1 MNRERIADDIY
12 IFTSPR
18 YAQVTAG
25 AILTKA
31 GVVLID
37 TLFFPEE
44 TKAMKQFLENRLNQR
59 VRYIINTHYHA
70 DHTLG
75 NYQFP
80 HAQVF
85 GHRLCR
91 EMLDS
96 VGRRGL
102 EQTKSQL
109 PEFADVEL
117 VLPEMIFDE
126 GEVSIHI
133 GGKTLRLRH
142 VPGHSLD
149 MINVL
154 VENDNVM
161 FASDNMMPVPTL
173 FDGDYDDLLASFDF
187 IREMKPETVVQG
199 HGEIILRG
207 EVNHIIQSHIDYL
220 QLISQR
226 VQEVYLSGQPA
237 SVLESIDIE
246 SCGKSRIPLNGFVSE
261 LHQANL
267 QRLYG
272 DLVAAESAKS
282 VETG

>member
-85 GHRLCR
+85 SHRLCR
-91 EMLDS
+91 ELLDT
-96 VGRRGL
+96 VGRQGL
-102 EQTKSQL
+102 EQTKLQL
-109 PEFADVEL
+109 PEFADVEM

-133 GGKTLRLRH
+133 GGKTLTLSH
-142 VPGHSLD
+142 LPGHSPD
-149 MINVL
+149 MLNVL

-161 FASDNMMPVPTL
+161 FASDNMMPVPTI
-173 FDGDYDDLLASFDF
+173 FDGEYDDLMAAFEY
-187 IREMKPETVVQG
+187 IRSMKPETVVQG
-199 HGEIILRG
+199 HGEVILRG
-207 EVNHIIQSHIDYL
+207 EVGHVVQSHIDYL
-220 QLISQR
+220 ETIRHR
-226 VQEVYLSGQPA
+226 VEEVIVSGQPA

-272 DLVAAESAKS
+272 ELSQANTVQS